1 MSTSRLAFR
10 MSEVAEQL
18 NVGLS
23 TVQRWVTSGALP
35 HIRPPGGGVVLIQ
48 PDDLTAFLAA
58 HREGQTVS
66 PVRHRSRRSA

>member
-1 MSTSRLAFR
+1 VTGRLAYR
-10 MSEVAEQL
+10 MGEVAEQL

-23 TVQRWVTSGALP
+23 TVQRWVASGALP

-58 HREGQTVS
+58 HREGNEL
-66 PVRHRSRRSA
+66 HRRSTRKRSA